1 MTNRADLATRAG
13 AVLNG
18 RQRRGRLGKF
28 SLTLACVA
36 TVMLVASLS
45 PLTLVATPQE
55 TQPASGERHR
65 FDVASVKPTA
75 SSDGRALLQAT
86 PGRLEMSNIAP
97 RRLILNAYDIQD
109 YQLVGSP
116 GWIDSDHYDIQAKA
130 DGNPTVRQME
140 GPMLQALLEERFQL
154 LLHRETRQLA
164 VYKLSVGK
172 SGAKLRAS
180 QEGSCTPT
188 SRTRRPQQLN
198 PESLAR
204 LFVVFFNGQQCR
216 DCTGRG

>member
-1 MTNRADLATRAG
+1 MND
-13 AVLNG
+13 
-18 RQRRGRLGKF
+18 
-28 SLTLACVA
+28 
-36 TVMLVASLS
+36 
-45 PLTLVATPQE
+45 PI
-55 TQPASGERHR
+55 GE
-65 FDVASVKPTA
+65 K
-75 SSDGRALLQAT
+75 
-86 PGRLEMSNIAP
+86 
-97 RRLILNAYDIQD
+97 
-109 YQLVGSP
+109 
-116 GWIDSDHYDIQAKA
+116 
-130 DGNPTVRQME
+130 ME